1 MLEAASRARLND
13 LLENPDALP
22 RLNSEQREA
31 LSDWLLE
38 TRVAKKDSD
47 LEGRV
52 GLYDRVTL
60 VSPTDSRD
68 WYKLEIVFPLEAD
81 VDEDRIS
88 VLAPVSLAVLGRK
101 DGDRVSWNTP
111 AGSRTMKIIAVQKEA
126 LR

>member
-1 MLEAASRARLND
+1 MLEEAARTRLKE

-22 RLNSEQREA
+22 RLNSEQREV
-31 LSDWLLE
+31 LSDWLLQA
-38 TRVAKKDSD
+38 RVAKRDAD

-60 VSPTDSRD
+60 VSPVDSRD
-68 WYKLEIVFPLEAD
+68 WYKLEIVMPLEAD

-101 DGDRVSWNTP
+101 DGERVSWLTP
-111 AGSRTMKIIAVQKEA
+111 AGPRTMNIIAVQKGA
-126 LR
+126 LH